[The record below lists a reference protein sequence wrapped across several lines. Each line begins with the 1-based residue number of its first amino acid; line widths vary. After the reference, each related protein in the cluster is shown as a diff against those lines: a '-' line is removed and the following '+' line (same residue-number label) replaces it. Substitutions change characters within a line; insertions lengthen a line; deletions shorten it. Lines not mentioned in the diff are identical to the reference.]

1 METNNLVQLLFIF
14 LPGIAGVILIN
25 FAIASEKK
33 LQINEGIAYS
43 FVLGTLCYLPLNIF
57 GNGQIFNTLLTKTPL
72 ILPKEIATAL
82 FLALIYS
89 LIIIYIINKEL
100 YHLILRK
107 YKLSNKL
114 GKKYLLQGLISSTDK
129 EINELCNRWVSI
141 RYQNKEQVYIGYLKA
156 INVTDQEYFEILIKE
171 VAAYFDSKDTPSYH
185 LEALYLCEKPEDI
198 VLEFHKL

>member
-1 METNNLVQLLFIF
+1 METNNLIQLLFIF

-33 LQINEGIAYS
+33 LEINEGIAYS

-57 GNGQIFNTLLTKTPL
+57 GKGQIFNTLLTKNPL
-72 ILPKEIATAL
+72 ILPKEIAAAL

-89 LIIIYIINKEL
+89 LIVIYIINKEL
-100 YHLILRK
+100 YHLTLRK

-129 EINELCNRWVSI
+129 EINGLCNKWVSV

-156 INVTDQEYFEILIKE
+156 INVTEQENFEILIKE
-171 VAAYFDSKDTPSYH
+171 VTAYFDNKDTPSYS

-198 VLEFHKL
+198 VLEFHK